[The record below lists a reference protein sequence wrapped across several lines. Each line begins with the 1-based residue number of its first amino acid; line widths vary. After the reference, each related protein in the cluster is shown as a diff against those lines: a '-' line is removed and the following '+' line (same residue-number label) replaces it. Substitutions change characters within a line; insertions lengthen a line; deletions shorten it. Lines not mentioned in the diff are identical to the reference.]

1 MNNQKMVS
9 CLLQECKQMLEQ
21 PSLIM
26 EDQPK
31 ESKKQ
36 LFGASLPA
44 DLRTLIEEAKEM
56 KWPFVP
62 ERWQYKQAI
71 DLEDK
76 TNLQDMINARLHELL
91 VCLKISIANRDYL
104 TATAIAFLV
113 DRFLYWVDGSS
124 QLLQIVKRLHQLEPT
139 VPIAPQLVIRQA
151 RISVNSGKLL
161 KAEYILSSLIIDNG
175 ATGVWKY
182 CKESDRILVQS
193 VCIQI
198 RGQILQKLGMW
209 YEAAELIWASILG
222 YFTLPQ
228 PDKKGIATSLGI
240 LADIFISMSEDDY
253 IRFKNNSQ
261 LGLNLLKE
269 FDHRLLS
276 AAEACKLAAALS
288 QFTPLFV
295 LTAVNIRG
303 ICLLTYSCS
312 SACPPEKRAFY
323 LSQAKESFEI
333 GLLSKKDKEPVTSKQ
348 ELHSF
353 IKAAFS
359 LTKVHQGLYGES
371 KSLNQ
376 VNQLCQEALEKLY
389 VYSYSLQNEEQE
401 KELLANDIMSL
412 VMSVKEQLQVQNFPN
427 SDAKSYIP
435 DSYKTDVKKQV
446 LNCDLNFEEVLRM
459 YFQHHESVCDVF
471 ESTCRNHK
479 IRPGKGKARTCIT
492 TLKTETRNMDTIGAT
507 EANSHYENHSVAI
520 PISQKARKRHDGLK
534 DQMGK
539 KMSHIVTRQVSLDEE
554 TESETSDD
562 QSKAGEISVDSQSG
576 NKVFSELGT
585 WSKLSRSSSSTSWEE
600 IVNNKIDLPQ
610 GKVQK
615 TKNTTELIEDIK
627 NKIQESDL
635 CLLTNKL
642 HKITLQHSQNDT
654 GFLKH
659 PFPKSI
665 PFTNA
670 PKELDPDLRKKHMEA
685 GVDASKQSL
694 RGASSSNSKQD
705 KAITSEKD
713 PFGIISSGKISRTK
727 DSSNATISSIRKGS
741 IEDNANR
748 TQELGPMNRNHWQM
762 VDLEG
767 ETEDGT
773 EDSLMNPD
781 LPSEKSVP
789 ASIRNN
795 VLKPECDHFVQNW
808 INQSANMMLTGCSS
822 KISEVKTQAEDDWEL
837 VSDDRRELTDL
848 LSQPF
853 ASEGIIKDPQNYTTE
868 APGCSSGL
876 VNKPVANHSSD
887 CTTTEEDEGENRI
900 GILNSSPSSSSLK
913 SWYKGPSFS
922 SSFSELGSPSLMN
935 SSGSSFSF
943 ISMVKEQMQQAR
955 ILSNDDYN
963 KLLSGV
969 EQAWLVDRMKNTGF
983 FKPNLLHKTHYAL
996 LLKYSKISGLW
1007 TAQETAAY
1015 IGDNLSVA
1023 KKGKQ
1028 RNAFWIHFL
1037 HQEETLGRYVGK
1049 EYKEEKE
1056 ITYHFN
1062 DVERQMTA
1070 QYYVTEFNK
1079 RLYEQNIP
1087 TQIFYIPSVV
1097 LLILEGKSIQGCVT
1111 VEPYILGE
1119 FVKLSNNT
1127 NVVKMEYKAT
1137 EYGLAYGHFCYEF
1150 SQGTDVVVDLQGWVT
1165 DNGKGLIYLT
1175 DPQIHSV
1182 SKKETSGLTNFG
1194 KKGIYYF
1201 FNNQHTECNEICSR
1215 LSLTRP
1221 SIEKPK

>member
-1 MNNQKMVS
+1 MNNQKMAN
-9 CLLQECKQMLEQ
+9 CLLQECKQMLDQ
-21 PSLIM
+21 PSLM
-26 EDQPK
+26 VEDHPK
-31 ESKKQ
+31 ESKNQ
-36 LFGASLPA
+36 VFGASLPE

-76 TNLQDMINARLHELL
+76 TNLQDLINARLHELL
-91 VCLKISIANRDYL
+91 ICLKSSIATSDYL

-124 QLLQIVKRLHQLEPT
+124 QILQIVKRLHQLEPT

-182 CKESDRILVQS
+182 YKESDRILVQS

-209 YEAAELIWASILG
+209 YEAAELVWASILG

-240 LADIFISMSEDDY
+240 LADIFISMSEEDY

-261 LGLNLLKE
+261 LDLNLLKE

-276 AAEACKLAAALS
+276 AAEACKLAAVLS

-333 GLLSKKDKEPVTSKQ
+333 GLLTKKDKEPVTSKQ

-359 LTKVHQGLYGES
+359 LAKVHQRLYGES
-371 KSLNQ
+371 KNLNQ
-376 VNQLCQEALEKLY
+376 VTQLCQEALEKLY
-389 VYSYSLQNEEQE
+389 VYSYPLPNEEQE
-401 KELLANDIMSL
+401 KELLAKDIMSL
-412 VMSVKEQLQVQNFPN
+412 VMSVKEQLQVQHFPN

-435 DSYKTDVKKQV
+435 DSYKTDVKKDV
-446 LNCDLNFEEVLRM
+446 LDCDLSFEEVLRM
-459 YFQHHESVCDVF
+459 YFQHHETVCDVF

-479 IRPGKGKARTCIT
+479 TRPGNGKARTCIT
-492 TLKTETRNMDTIGAT
+492 TLKTETRNKDTICAT
-507 EANSHYENHSVAI
+507 EANSHYENQSVAI
-520 PISQKARKRHDGLK
+520 PASQKAEKRHDVFK

-539 KMSHIVTRQVSLDEE
+539 KVPHMVTRRVSLEE
-554 TESETSDD
+554 TETETSDD
-562 QSKAGEISVDSQSG
+562 QKKAGQISVDFQSG
-576 NKVFSELGT
+576 NKVFSDLGS
-585 WSKLSRSSSSTSWEE
+585 WSKLSRSSSNTSWEE
-600 IVNNKIDLPQ
+600 IVNNKNDLPRD
-610 GKVQK
+610 KVQK
-615 TKNTTELIEDIK
+615 TRNATELPEDIK
-627 NKIQESDL
+627 KEVQESGL
-635 CLLTNKL
+635 CLLTNKIN
-642 HKITLQHSQNDT
+642 KITLQDFQNDT
-654 GFLKH
+654 GYLKH

-665 PFTNA
+665 PFTNT
-670 PKELDPDLRKKHMEA
+670 PKELGPNLRQKNMETE
-685 GVDASKQSL
+685 VDASDKSSK
-694 RGASSSNSKQD
+694 GTSSSNSKQD
-705 KAITSEKD
+705 KVMSSTSEKD
-713 PFGIISSGKISRTK
+713 PLGISSSGKVSRTM
-727 DSSNATISSIRKGS
+727 DSTNVTISSIGKGS
-741 IEDNANR
+741 IEDNASP
-748 TQELGPMNRNHWQM
+748 TQDSGPISRNHWQM

-773 EDSLMNPD
+773 EDLLMNLD
-781 LPSEKSVP
+781 LLSEKTAP

-795 VLKPECDHFVQNW
+795 ELKDECDHFVQTW
-808 INQSANMMLTGCSS
+808 VNQSANMMLTGCSP

-837 VSDDRRELTDL
+837 VSDDGRELTDHCT
-848 LSQPF
+848 Q
-853 ASEGIIKDPQNYTTE
+853 EGIIKDPQNCRTE
-868 APGCSSGL
+868 APSCSLGWD
-876 VNKPVANHSSD
+876 NKQVSNHVSD
-887 CTTTEEDEGENRI
+887 CATTEEDDGENVR
-900 GILNSSPSSSSLK
+900 GILNSSHSSSSLK
-913 SWYKGPSFS
+913 SWYKGSSFS
-922 SSFSELGSPSLMN
+922 SSFSDLGSSPLIY

-963 KLLSGV
+963 QLFTGV
-969 EQAWLVDRMKNTGF
+969 EHAWLAERMKNTGS
-983 FKPNLLHKTHYAL
+983 FKPNLLHKTHHAL
-996 LLKYSKISGLW
+996 LLKYSKVSGLW

-1015 IGDNLSVA
+1015 IGDKLCVA

-1028 RNAFWIHFL
+1028 RDAFWIHFL

-1056 ITYHFN
+1056 IMYHFN

-1079 RLYEQNIP
+1079 RLYEQNIS

-1127 NVVKMEYKAT
+1127 NVVKLEYKAT

-1201 FNNQHTECNEICSR
+1201 FNHQHTECNEICSH

-1221 SIEKPK
+1221 TIEKPK